1 MLAIDLREA
10 TRDEWIMVSLISPLT
25 QHDKNAAA
33 LKVAFSHILLNHVQN
48 KTLLIRDHVNL
59 KQ

>member
-1 MLAIDLREA
+1 MHHGE
-10 TRDEWIMVSLISPLT
+10 SLFPPLT
-25 QHDKNAAA
+25 QHHKNAAA
-33 LKVAFSHILLNHVQN
+33 LNVAFTHILLNHVQR